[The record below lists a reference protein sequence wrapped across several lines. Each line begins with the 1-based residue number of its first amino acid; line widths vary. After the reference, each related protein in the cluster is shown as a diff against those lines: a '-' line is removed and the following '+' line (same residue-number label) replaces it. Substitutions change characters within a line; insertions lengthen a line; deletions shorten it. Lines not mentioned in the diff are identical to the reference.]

1 MSEVNDITVVVGR
14 FQTPYLHE
22 GHEKLIRSAIERAQV
37 MCVILVGYTSDNP
50 TSVHPLPLRSRK
62 AMIEQWLFNE
72 QWHNRTDIT
81 VIVGELKDIPFSDAL
96 WSKSL
101 DDTVNMHKK
110 MTLVPD
116 TTDITLM
123 GGRDSFIKYYSGNLK
138 FSEIESLPNV
148 SATKIRKYPPTPST
162 TEQAKWFR
170 AGQVAAQTF
179 KPYGNIYPTVDAIV
193 TKVKNGVSYIL
204 MGRKHGENQWRLPG
218 GHVDLSDK
226 SFEDAVVREVREE
239 TGLDFEHLEY
249 PTFLET
255 RKLNDRR
262 YRGSK
267 DAVFTTV
274 FILKWCQGETK
285 AGDDL
290 EQVAWI
296 SIIRLRTG
304 TLEILDDHK
313 QIIKNYVEQ

>member
-1 MSEVNDITVVVGR
+1 MSELNDITVVVGR

-22 GHEKLIRSAIERAQV
+22 GHEKLIRSAIERAKE

-50 TSVHPLPLRSRK
+50 TSVNPLPLRSRQ

-72 QWHNRTDIT
+72 QWHNKTDIT
-81 VIVGELKDIPFSDAL
+81 VMVGQLKDVPFSDEI
-96 WSKSL
+96 WSKNL
-101 DDTVNMHKK
+101 DAQIEMHKK

-116 TTDITLM
+116 TIDVMLM
-123 GGRDSFIKYYSGNLK
+123 GGRDNFAKYYSGDYPCY
-138 FSEIESLPNV
+138 EIESLPSI
-148 SATKIRKYPPTPST
+148 SATKIRKFPPRPST
-162 TEQAKWFR
+162 TDQAEWFR

-179 KPYGNIYPTVDAIV
+179 KPYGNIYPTVDAII
-193 TKVKNGVSYIL
+193 TKVKNGVSYVL
-204 MGRKHGENQWRLPG
+204 MGRKYGEKQWRLPG

-226 SFEDAVVREVREE
+226 SFEDAVIREVREE
-239 TGLDFEHLEY
+239 TGLDFEHLEP
-249 PTFLET
+249 PTFFET
-255 RKLNDRR
+255 RKLDDRR

-274 FILKWCQGETK
+274 FILKGCQGKIK

-290 EQVAWI
+290 EEVAWI
-296 SIIRLRTG
+296 GLHKLRAG
-304 TLEILDDHK
+304 TLDILNDHK

>member
-1 MSEVNDITVVVGR
+1 
-14 FQTPYLHE
+14 
-22 GHEKLIRSAIERAQV
+22 

-81 VIVGELKDIPFSDAL
+81 VVVGELKDIPFSDEL

-101 DDTVNMHKK
+101 DDTVDMHKR

-123 GGRDSFIKYYSGNLK
+123 GGRDSFNKYYSGKFK

-193 TKVKNGVSYIL
+193 TKRKNGVSYIL
-204 MGRKHGENQWRLPG
+204 MGRKHGEKQWRLPG

-226 SFEDAVVREVREE
+226 SFEDAVVREVYEE

-249 PTFLET
+249 PTYFET

-274 FILKWCQGETK
+274 FILKWCQGNIK

-290 EQVAWI
+290 EEVAWI
-296 SIIRLRTG
+296 SLHKLRAG